1 MNEAET
7 LLVVLLIYLGV
18 AGIVFYKIV
27 KNESK
32 KNDQKIWDFCLMYNN
47 IPFCMRK
54 HREWY
59 IWANDLALET
69 R

>member
-32 KNDQKIWDFCLMYNN
+32 KND
-47 IPFCMRK
+47 
-54 HREWY
+54 
-59 IWANDLALET
+59 
-69 R
+69 